1 MLGLAVF
8 FAFAVNICICTCV
21 CNLIYLEFVYVFV
34 SVFLAVSVFDFGS
47 DSPPQF
53 SPVAYIA
60 STAPHPLLPPPFN
73 GSTDISDCPLYTDRH
88 ATHEMCQ

>member
-1 MLGLAVF
+1 MLGPAVF
-8 FAFAVNICICTCV
+8 FAFAVNICICIC
-21 CNLIYLEFVYVFV
+21 IYLEFVYVFL
-34 SVFLAVSVFDFGS
+34 SVFVSVSVFDFGS